1 MHDMFPGFVSPH
13 PQDIQF
19 TQTEREHVNLKLDQS
34 IYLLL
39 FIQIRGRASTSPSYH
54 RARGE
59 VHHGKVPSLLQR

>member
-1 MHDMFPGFVSPH
+1 MFPGFVSPH

-19 TQTEREHVNLKLDQS
+19 TQTEREREHVNLKLDQS

-39 FIQIRGRASTSPSYH
+39 FIQIRGRASASPSYH

-59 VHHGKVPSLLQR
+59 VHPGKVPSLLQR